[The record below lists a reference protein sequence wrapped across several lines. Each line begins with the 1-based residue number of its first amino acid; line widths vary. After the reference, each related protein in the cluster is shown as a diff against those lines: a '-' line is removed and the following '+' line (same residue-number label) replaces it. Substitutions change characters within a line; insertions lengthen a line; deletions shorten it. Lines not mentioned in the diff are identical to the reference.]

1 MGAER
6 SHSALSASIKRSDW
20 KERER
25 ERLVVVGGEREREVG
40 GREGRWLVW
49 WLHVTL
55 PITPCLLFRC
65 KWEQRQ
71 WGFMENESENGWEI
85 ALVSRVSG
93 LQRCFTTYSF
103 FLPERKIRWSLNCQC
118 VCVCE
123 CVSVCVCCSQFKQ
136 WTSERQRIFCVH
148 CPHTQ
153 AANAITA
160 AGNC

>member
-1 MGAER
+1 MRRKSPEWEQNGHTRPSVHQSRGLIE
-6 SHSALSASIKRSDW
+6 KR
-20 KERER
+20 ERER

-118 VCVCE
+118 VCVWMCE
-123 CVSVCVCCSQFKQ
+123 CVCLLLSVQTVDIWKTENLLCPLPSH
-136 WTSERQRIFCVH
+136 TS
-148 CPHTQ
+148 
-153 AANAITA
+153 
-160 AGNC
+160 G